1 VLSVVLRIVGWWICV
16 VEFGYCAVV
25 LPDDKYS
32 PPPPPG
38 DWRFDGACVGVG
50 PEVFY
55 PPSGQRPVE
64 ALALCAVCSV
74 RSECLE
80 YAIEFNQHWG
90 VWGGL
95 TERQRF
101 ALKRVR
107 RQSALG

>member
-1 VLSVVLRIVGWWICV
+1 MVDYLRVW
-16 VEFGYCAVV
+16 GYCVRV
-25 LPDDKYS
+25 LPDDFYS

-38 DWRFDGACVGVG
+38 SWRFDGACVGVG

-55 PPSGQRPVE
+55 PESGKRPLE
-64 ALALCAVCSV
+64 ALALCAVCVV

-80 YAIEFNQHWG
+80 YAIEHNQHWG

-101 ALKRVR
+101 ALKRER
-107 RQSALG
+107 RNR